1 MLRRSFLTALSAALL
16 FTALSLPLSAAEDT
30 RTTGATS
37 LSLSAE
43 CACLYLPQKDL
54 VLYGKQA
61 NKRHP
66 MASTT
71 KIMTALV
78 VIEETAPY
86 EEVVVSP
93 DAVGIEGS
101 SVYLRA
107 GEHQTVENLL
117 YALLLS
123 SANDAAAALAIY
135 VGGSIEGFAELM
147 NRKAEALAL
156 ADTHFKNPHGLADP
170 DHYTTA
176 EDLARITA
184 AAMEHP
190 LFRTIVSTKHKVI
203 TTDDGKGAR
212 SLSNH
217 NRLLRSYE
225 DCVGVK
231 TGFTRASGRCL
242 VSAAERDGM
251 LAIAVT
257 LDAPDDWRDH
267 AELLDYG
274 FSVFRGC
281 MPLGDLPPSVTL
293 PVIGGTQPYVTAS
306 AEKTPFFLLRKDA
319 EDITARV
326 EAIRMP
332 VAPIHAGDVLGK
344 ICYYQNGRLLS
355 EEPLLAEID
364 IPLLPTKETLWDRI
378 KKFLNL

>member
-1 MLRRSFLTALSAALL
+1 MHKLLLAVLSATILL
-16 FTALSLPLSAAEDT
+16 CSLPLSLSAEKVDAAVY
-30 RTTGATS
+30 GSPA
-37 LSLSAE
+37 LSAE

-54 VLYGKQA
+54 ILYGKQA
-61 NKRHP
+61 GKRHP

-78 VIEETAPY
+78 VIEETEPE

-135 VGGSIEGFAELM
+135 VGGSIEAFAEMM
-147 NRKAEALAL
+147 NRKAEELSL
-156 ADTHFKNPHGLADP
+156 ADTHFTNPHGLADP
-170 DHYTTA
+170 EHYTTA

-190 LFRTIVSTKHKVI
+190 LFCEIVATKHKVI

-242 VSAAERDGM
+242 VSAAERNGM

-257 LDAPDDWRDH
+257 LDAPNDWQDHTALLDH
-267 AELLDYG
+267 A
-274 FSVFRGC
+274 FSHYRGC
-281 MPLGDLPPSVTL
+281 MPFGSTPPTVIL
-293 PVIGGTQPYVTAS
+293 PVIGGTQDHVMAS
-306 AEKTPFFLLRKDA
+306 PEKPPFFLLSREE
-319 EDITARV
+319 EDITAKI
-326 EAIRMP
+326 EAVRMP
-332 VAPIHAGDVLGK
+332 IAPIRVGDPLGK
-344 ICYYQNGRLLS
+344 ISYYQGDRLIV
-355 EEPLLAEID
+355 EEPLLAKTD
-364 IPLLPTKETLWDRI
+364 MPALPLHESLWDRI

>member
-1 MLRRSFLTALSAALL
+1 MQKALLSLLCAALL
-16 FTALSLPLSAAEDT
+16 LPPLTVPAVATEAASA
-30 RTTGATS
+30 RGVP
-37 LSLSAE
+37 SLSAE
-43 CACLYLPQKDL
+43 CACLYLPQKEIF
-54 VLYGKQA
+54 LYEKQA

-78 VIEETAPY
+78 VIEETEPE
-86 EEVVVSP
+86 EEVVISP

-107 GEHQTVENLL
+107 NEHQTVENLL

-147 NRKAEALAL
+147 NQKAEELSL
-156 ADTHFKNPHGLADP
+156 SDTHFTNPHGLADP
-170 DHYTTA
+170 EHYTTA
-176 EDLARITA
+176 RDLARITA
-184 AAMEHP
+184 AAMEYP
-190 LFRTIVSTKHKVI
+190 LFQKIVATKHKVI

-225 DCVGVK
+225 DCIGVK

-242 VSAAERDGM
+242 VSAAMREGM
-251 LAIAVT
+251 LTIAVT
-257 LDAPDDWRDH
+257 LDAPNDWQDH
-267 AELLDYG
+267 KALLDHG
-274 FSVFRGC
+274 FSAYRGC
-281 MPLGDLPPSVTL
+281 MPLGDALPTVTL
-293 PVIGGTQPYVTAS
+293 PVIGGTEDHVTA
-306 AEKTPFFLLRKDA
+306 APEKPPFFLLRK
-319 EDITARV
+319 EEEEITARV

-332 VAPIHAGDVLGK
+332 IAPIRAGDRLGR
-344 ICYYQNGRLLS
+344 ICYYQSGRMIA
-355 EEPLLAEID
+355 EEPLLATTAV
-364 IPLLPTKETLWDRI
+364 PSLPSHDGLWDRI
-378 KKFLNL
+378 KNFLNL